1 MKIQVTFHSLS
12 DSVRFIK
19 QNKISDSEILA
30 NEGIS
35 LTLPLYL
42 LCNAEESDL
51 VASVEEISCSVGGDR
66 LVCSNEVFA

>member
-12 DSVRFIK
+12 DSARFIK
-19 QNKISDSEILA
+19 QNKISDGEILA
-30 NEGIS
+30 NDGIS

-51 VASVEEISCSVGGDR
+51 VA
-66 LVCSNEVFA
+66 EVIEL